1 MQLSDFPGVHLPTIV
16 TTTPKRALFEP
27 EHDDY
32 RESFTRFVEAEVE
45 PRHAEW
51 EQAHVVPRE
60 LFTKM
65 AEHGFLAMAVPE
77 EYGGPGVEDW
87 RFSVVLGEVAARS
100 RAGDALIGPGL
111 HTDVCLPYLL
121 DAADAEQRAR
131 WLPDIASGRSILAV
145 AMTEPGTGSDLA
157 GIKTSAKRDGDV
169 YVLNGAKT
177 FITNGLNAD
186 LVIVAARTSEDKHAG
201 LSLLVV
207 ERGMEGFERGKQI
220 EKLGQHC
227 SDTTELFFD
236 DVAVPAEN
244 LLGEEGSGFAQLI
257 ARLIPE
263 RLVLA
268 VSAMAGAE
276 AAFEMTLEYVKD
288 RKAFGRP
295 IGSFQHT
302 RFVMAELRTKL
313 DITRCFVDRA
323 IERHCAGTAT
333 VEEAAMAKW
342 WTTELLGE
350 VTDAGLQLHGGYGYT
365 REYPIGKAWVDARV
379 TRIYAGTNEIMK
391 ELIGRTMG
399 L

>member
-1 MQLSDFPGVHLPTIV
+1 MAATVPTI
-16 TTTPKRALFEP
+16 TKRTLFEP
-27 EHDDY
+27 EHEDY
-32 RESFTRFVEAEVE
+32 RESFTRFVAAEVA
-45 PRHAEW
+45 PHHAQW
-51 EQAHVVPRE
+51 ARAHVVPRE

-77 EYGGPGVEDW
+77 EHGGLGFDDW
-87 RFSVVLGEVAARS
+87 RFSVVLSEVAARS
-100 RAGDALIGPGL
+100 STGDALIGPLL

-121 DAADAEQRAR
+121 DAADEEQRRR
-131 WLPDIASGRSILAV
+131 WLPGIAAGELILAV
-145 AMTEPGTGSDLA
+145 AMTEPGSGSDLA
-157 GIKTSAKRDGDV
+157 GIKTHAKRDGEA

-186 LVIVAARTSEDKHAG
+186 LVIVAVRTAEDKHGG

-207 ERGMEGFERGKQI
+207 EQGMDGFERGKQI

-227 SDTTELFFD
+227 SDTTELFFN
-236 DVAVPAEN
+236 DVRVPPEN
-244 LLGEEGSGFAQLI
+244 VLGEEGSGFQQLV
-257 ARLIPE
+257 ARLVPE

-268 VSAMAGAE
+268 VSAVAGAE
-276 AAFEMTLEYVKD
+276 AAFEMTLDYVRE

-295 IGSFQHT
+295 IGSFQHS
-302 RFVMAELRTKL
+302 RFLMAELKTKL
-313 DITRCFVDRA
+313 EITRCFVDRT
-323 IERHCAGTAT
+323 IERYCAGTAT

-350 VTDAGLQLHGGYGYT
+350 VTDAGVQLHGGYGYT
-365 REYPIGKAWVDARV
+365 TEYPIGKAWVDARV

-391 ELIGRTMG
+391 ELIGRTALG

>member
-1 MQLSDFPGVHLPTIV
+1 LAATVPTI
-16 TTTPKRALFEP
+16 TKRTLFEP
-27 EHDDY
+27 EHEDY
-32 RESFTRFVEAEVE
+32 RESFTRFVAAEVA
-45 PRHAEW
+45 PHHAQW
-51 EQAHVVPRE
+51 ARAHVVPRE

-77 EYGGPGVEDW
+77 EHGGLGFDDW
-87 RFSVVLGEVAARS
+87 RFSVVLSEVAARS
-100 RAGDALIGPGL
+100 STGDALIGPLL

-121 DAADAEQRAR
+121 DAADEEQRRR
-131 WLPDIASGRSILAV
+131 WLPGIAAGELILAV
-145 AMTEPGTGSDLA
+145 AMTEPGSGSDLA
-157 GIKTSAKRDGDV
+157 GIKTHAKRDGEA

-186 LVIVAARTSEDKHAG
+186 LVIVAVRTAEDKHGG

-207 ERGMEGFERGKQI
+207 EQGMDGFERGKQI

-227 SDTTELFFD
+227 SDTTELFFN
-236 DVAVPAEN
+236 DVRVPPEN
-244 LLGEEGSGFAQLI
+244 VLGEEGSGFQQLV
-257 ARLIPE
+257 ARLVPE

-268 VSAMAGAE
+268 VSAVAGAE
-276 AAFEMTLEYVKD
+276 AAFEMTLDYVRE

-295 IGSFQHT
+295 IGSFQHS
-302 RFVMAELRTKL
+302 RFLMAELKTKL
-313 DITRCFVDRA
+313 EITRCFVDRT
-323 IERHCAGTAT
+323 IERYCAGTAT

-350 VTDAGLQLHGGYGYT
+350 VTDAGVQLHGGYGYT
-365 REYPIGKAWVDARV
+365 TEYPIGKAWVDARV

-391 ELIGRTMG
+391 ELIGRTALG

>member
-1 MQLSDFPGVHLPTIV
+1 LAATVPTI
-16 TTTPKRALFEP
+16 TKRTLFEP
-27 EHDDY
+27 EHEDY
-32 RESFTRFVEAEVE
+32 RESFTRFVAAEVA
-45 PRHAEW
+45 PHHAQW
-51 EQAHVVPRE
+51 ARAHVVPRE

-77 EYGGPGVEDW
+77 EHGGLGFDDW
-87 RFSVVLGEVAARS
+87 RLSVVLSEVAARS
-100 RAGDALIGPGL
+100 SAGDALIGPLL

-121 DAADAEQRAR
+121 DAADEEQRRR
-131 WLPDIASGRSILAV
+131 WLPGIAAGELILAV
-145 AMTEPGTGSDLA
+145 AMTEPGSGSDLA
-157 GIKTSAKRDGDV
+157 GIKAHAKRDGEA

-186 LVIVAARTSEDKHAG
+186 LVIVAVRTSEDKRGG

-207 ERGMEGFERGKQI
+207 EQGMDGFERGKQI

-227 SDTTELFFD
+227 SDTTELFFN
-236 DVAVPAEN
+236 DVRVPPEN
-244 LLGEEGSGFAQLI
+244 VLGEEGSGFQQLV
-257 ARLIPE
+257 ARLVPE

-268 VSAMAGAE
+268 VSAVAGAE
-276 AAFEMTLEYVKD
+276 AAFEMTLDYVRE

-295 IGSFQHT
+295 IGSFQHS
-302 RFVMAELRTKL
+302 RFLMAELKTKL
-313 DITRCFVDRA
+313 EITRCFVDRT
-323 IERHCAGTAT
+323 IERYCAGTAT

-350 VTDAGLQLHGGYGYT
+350 VTDAGVQLHGGYGYT
-365 REYPIGKAWVDARV
+365 TEYPIGKAWVDARV

-391 ELIGRTMG
+391 ELIGRTALG

>member
-1 MQLSDFPGVHLPTIV
+1 LAATVPTI
-16 TTTPKRALFEP
+16 TKRTLFEP
-27 EHDDY
+27 EHEDY
-32 RESFTRFVEAEVE
+32 RESFTRFVAAEVA
-45 PRHAEW
+45 PHHAEW
-51 EQAHVVPRE
+51 ARAHVVPRE

-77 EYGGPGVEDW
+77 EHGGPGFDDW
-87 RFSVVLGEVAARS
+87 RFSVVLSEVAARS
-100 RAGDALIGPGL
+100 SAGDALIGPLL

-121 DAADAEQRAR
+121 DAADEEQRRR
-131 WLPDIASGRSILAV
+131 WLPGVAAGELILAV

-157 GIKTSAKRDGDV
+157 GIKTSAKRDGDA
-169 YVLNGAKT
+169 YLLNGAKT

-186 LVIVAARTSEDKHAG
+186 LVIVAVRTSEDKHGG

-207 ERGMEGFERGKQI
+207 EQGMDGFERGKQI

-227 SDTTELFFD
+227 SDTTELFFN
-236 DVAVPAEN
+236 DVRVPPEN
-244 LLGEEGSGFAQLI
+244 VLGEEGSGFQQLV
-257 ARLIPE
+257 ARLVPE

-268 VSAMAGAE
+268 VSAVAGAE
-276 AAFEMTLEYVKD
+276 AAFEMTLDYVRE

-295 IGSFQHT
+295 IGSFQHS
-302 RFVMAELRTKL
+302 RFLMAELKTKL
-313 DITRCFVDRA
+313 EITRCFVDRT
-323 IERHCAGTAT
+323 IERYCAGTAT

-350 VTDAGLQLHGGYGYT
+350 VTDAGVQLHGGYGYT
-365 REYPIGKAWVDARV
+365 TEYPIGKAWVDARV

-391 ELIGRTMG
+391 ELIGRTALG